1 MRDYYYALSRDD
13 RWAAM
18 SQTCEDEPNLPIV
31 IFESSDVA
39 ERYRHEITGDDW
51 EVLEINSDEIEF
63 HADDSG
69 NRVLLCTKVGDETIN
84 KFELTVEDLD
94 RRYIERN

>member
-18 SQTCEDEPNLPIV
+18 SLTCEEDPNPPIV

-39 ERYRHEITGDDW
+39 ESYRHEIAGDDW
-51 EVLEINSDEIEF
+51 TVLEIDSDEVEH

-69 NRVLLCTKVGDETIN
+69 NRVLLCTKVGKETIS
-84 KFELTVEDLD
+84 KFELSVEDLE
-94 RRYIERN
+94 RRNIELN